1 MNWRC
6 SVRMALCASIG
17 LAFSGSSPIG
27 IVPSIGLPALAL
39 NTPSRREAFWAVAS
53 YYAGASWPLIV
64 AARNFFGAAAGIAD
78 GSFLWVAASC
88 LLAVPW
94 LLMWCDCRSQHFW
107 RAPLG
112 LLLTVVP
119 PLGLIGW
126 ASPVTAAGCLFPGT
140 GWFGVLAVMI
150 AVGSLASFPR
160 AAVPLVAL
168 LAGAANLG
176 YSAPEK
182 QLAWAGIDTHF
193 GGISHEQ
200 ATALQQLQV
209 AEAIQRDALA
219 SPARVVVFPETVVAN
234 WSLATDAFWS
244 QTLWKLRE
252 SGKTIIVGSKIDS
265 PAPATRFTAQD
276 FAASV
281 AILRA
286 EASFPKPQVAP
297 SPAAGFKNV
306 LVIRGANVGLIEQRV
321 PVPLGMW
328 KPFAAGGVRLRL
340 TGSGVLRL
348 AGERA
353 AVLICYEQLISW
365 PILRS
370 LLARPTVIV
379 AVANDYW
386 VGGATIPEAQRAAVQ
401 AWARLFS
408 IPYVSATNY

>member
-6 SVRMALCASIG
+6 GIRMALCASIG

-27 IVPSIGLPALAL
+27 IVSSIAFPALAL
-39 NTPSRREAFWAVAS
+39 NTPSRREAFWAAAS

-64 AARNFFGAAAGIAD
+64 AVRNFFGAAAGIAD
-78 GSFLWVAASC
+78 GFVLWVAASC
-88 LLAVPW
+88 LLALPW
-94 LLMWCDCRSQHFW
+94 PLIWCDCRSQHSW

-126 ASPVTAAGCLFPGT
+126 ASPVTAAGYLFPGT
-140 GWFGVLAVMI
+140 KWFGVLAVMM
-150 AVGSLASFPR
+150 AVGSLASVPR
-160 AAVPLVAL
+160 AALPLIAL
-168 LAGAANLG
+168 LAVGANL
-176 YSAPEK
+176 SSRVPAQ
-182 QLAWAGIDTHF
+182 QLAWTGIDTHF

-219 SPARVVVFPETVVAN
+219 SPARVVVFPETVVPN

-244 QTLWKLRE
+244 QTISKLRE
-252 SGKTIIVGSKIDS
+252 SGKTIIVGSKIDCLT
-265 PAPATRFTAQD
+265 PTRFNARD
-276 FAASV
+276 FGASV

-286 EASFPKPQVAP
+286 ETSVPEPQVAP
-297 SPAAGFKNV
+297 SPPASFKNV

-328 KPFAAGGVRLRL
+328 KPFAEGGVRLRL
-340 TGSGVLRL
+340 VGPGVVSV

-353 AVLICYEQLISW
+353 AVLICYEQLLSW
-365 PILRS
+365 PILTS
-370 LLARPTVIV
+370 IVARPTVIV

-386 VGGATIPEAQRAAVQ
+386 AGGTTIPKAQRAAVR
-401 AWARLFS
+401 AWARLLS
-408 IPYVSATNY
+408 VPYVSATNY